1 MHYAVAPT
9 TLSQLLKKKSAMQI
23 IDRLVVSTK
32 SQAVSTMFKVQG
44 LGHEDDAIEVH
55 AHTHTQTHTHIR
67 TRTLTQTHTYTMYT
81 HTRRRVDTDTRAH

>member
-32 SQAVSTMFKVQG
+32 SQAVSTMIKVQG
-44 LGHEDDAIEVH
+44 LVHEDDAIEVH
-55 AHTHTQTHTHIR
+55 ANTHTLKHTHTYEHVHSHKHTHIPCTR
-67 TRTLTQTHTYTMYT
+67 TRA
-81 HTRRRVDTDTRAH
+81 DA